1 MALFEGSAGSVAI
14 GAVVGLAA
22 AVLAPVLIPVVAT
35 VGRPLLKGAIKG
47 AIVAYGRGQEVM
59 GELTETI
66 EDMTVEAREEMK
78 SNNGQR
84 TAAAAGRA
92 RRANAS
98 APRKRARK
106 ARTEETAA
114 A

>member
-1 MALFEGSAGSVAI
+1 MALFEGTAGSVVV

-22 AVLAPVLIPVVAT
+22 AVLAPVILPVVAT

-47 AIVAYGRGQEVM
+47 AIKAYGRGQEVV

-66 EDMTVEAREEMK
+66 EDMSVEVREEMR
-78 SNNGQR
+78 SHNGQR
-84 TAAAAGRA
+84 PASTGRA
-92 RRANAS
+92 RRAGAS
-98 APRKRARK
+98 APRKRSRRAR
-106 ARTEETAA
+106 AEETAA